1 VNLELDPGPVKGVSK
16 HISEGVL
23 KQISGSRSLS
33 PAVIPHPLPKISKL
47 SLVSPSGPLSGPRF
61 TPNRFK
67 LDNRPTALRILP
79 PLPHGLLDISALKE
93 HFALFGDVS
102 AVEVEDAKSQCDQA
116 SKILE
121 TCVVRVTYVTRRAAE
136 RAFIEGRCWQGQN
149 LQLAWV
155 MASNTINHEFRK
167 NTAYQ
172 NSKGN
177 STKGDLIEVDTVG
190 GQTVTRDDPT
200 NTDINVAE
208 SCPTESEQNVKA
220 LV

>member
-1 VNLELDPGPVKGVSK
+1 M
-16 HISEGVL
+16 
-23 KQISGSRSLS
+23 
-33 PAVIPHPLPKISKL
+33 
-47 SLVSPSGPLSGPRF
+47 
-61 TPNRFK
+61 
-67 LDNRPTALRILP
+67 
-79 PLPHGLLDISALKE
+79 KE

-102 AVEVEDAKSQCDQA
+102 AVEVEDAKSQSDQA

-208 SCPTESEQNVKA
+208 NCPTESEQNAKA